1 MKKAVE
7 RLMSGATRLLVLA
20 LGLGLTATGW
30 GAASLEETGATVP
43 TTATL
48 AFKGATLSQVTADTL
63 SGVIGGDWAG
73 NIAGNAM
80 TFNNF
85 DRTSEASGTIT
96 CQAQIQH
103 DTNVK
108 GVLLTF
114 TQDGSNVKVQKTG
127 AKYISGTVGS
137 SIAGGTD
144 GYYDVNKLQLNIA
157 RIVPNACWVE
167 NFPSSSTTVNGV
179 SLNPVNGSSTVTDGV
194 ITYGNP
200 SDANG
205 PAFSFSAAGYVAV
218 VFTVDFTGVTLAAN
232 QILFTLG
239 NGSNNGL
246 VGAALKSNGSG
257 GFYATGI
264 WVDGG
269 WTTADDSSNTFT
281 LSGEQTFLA
290 IYNKG
295 EDAAT
300 KGTHLYVLDN
310 GVAKVLYGGSSGIG
324 LKGGDVT
331 KLGIGGAFGS
341 SGSFTNMPGLKLK
354 KVAIYL
360 SSSSLP
366 MVASDLPGHSYMAK
380 FAVANGETIN
390 ASTINAGVTTF
401 GSAYVS
407 TEAGATINL
416 DAELNGHTIVFD
428 GSISGV
434 PGSADGLTLGSVNDK
449 VTLTNASYVPVIK
462 GRGTV
467 VYPDNTIP
475 SSDSTGWLT
484 SSDWAGTLSLN
495 NIQGSNNTQP
505 GWYTPFHNYGSAN
518 STIKVSGFTGFF
530 GAGNFESSATLEI
543 AAGSTFTLN
552 NGNNG
557 NSMTFA
563 KLKGSGNI
571 VICGNNGPAI
581 QYVMRDASEF
591 AGNITVSQSG
601 SSVFKKSI
609 VLGGGS
615 SYNYNVNNYQK
626 QICVLGNVTVAA
638 GKTWTADSG
647 IVVNGTLTK
656 ADSTAT
662 LSGTIT
668 GSGKIIY
675 NDELPNS
682 ADFTA
687 NTWTGTV
694 EVNGGATTSA
704 GIEAANATQF
714 MNAGSTFSVASGT
727 VTLGTAAGL
736 TGAVNVNSGATLQ
749 IVDSTATDISLAGTN
764 NGTVNL
770 QMASALTT
778 LTLSDGIA
786 RGTVVYPNTLTTL
799 NVALTETIADDG
811 LKAFT
816 ASGATLTGGT
826 LTLTKLDGTTETIT
840 GTASSS
846 TVSFSWTPT
855 VSGAACW
862 CDYEFNGNKNSTGTD
877 TTGLTSDVNTTTYP
891 EIYDNSMLYT
901 YTHPWRN
908 ISYEDNWTAV
918 VRCTVPMMENAIV
931 VMFGTYGA
939 GAIGLAA
946 GPNPATQMNLVS
958 TPGSSATTS
967 EAKHF
972 TTLATMTVK
981 DATTAQHVYV
991 FTKEGTTVNVYC
1003 DGSKVL
1009 ENYVLSSGTLGGGL
1023 QVGSLHGGVVQNGVH
1038 TGLIRFGAGESQIS
1052 SLSLTD
1058 QQKARIDCMRM
1069 YKGVLGPNAIAQLSV
1084 EFPAVKLFE
1093 ATVAANDNKRWDELT
1108 WSTDWDGGNA
1118 QSTIVLTVEGDAT
1131 LELPASITAHDF
1143 TIDVASGATLTLVE
1157 PAGGTTM
1164 TLTSPLE
1171 VNGGT
1176 IVYAAAASKTM
1187 TVNGTG
1193 SLKFANGTTIT
1204 GALSGTAKVEIP
1216 SGSTVGVM
1224 GGSIA
1229 NQITGSGVLAY
1240 MALPS
1245 SALSFSSWTG
1255 TVQLPAIA
1263 SGGIIFNNYGTTG
1276 STVYLT
1282 SMSGAW
1288 IDPSYTTINP
1298 KLYLAGNMTLAA
1310 MSTRTYTFAE
1320 IDGSGD
1326 LSFATSGDQPTA
1338 INITK
1343 VAEGYTGTIS
1353 STLETPVTIATLDR
1367 AAGTSTAGGTKL
1379 LATSGDVAAS
1389 ALTVG
1394 GAAQQVGLCTAVD
1407 GIYVACTVTIPE
1419 VANATAAVTV
1429 DGVAAT
1435 GSSPYTVDVGSDVEI
1450 TWTAASGYKITAG
1463 ATQTINA
1470 IATDVTATAPTVE
1483 ANSVTF
1489 SNFAVEYLADFS
1501 KAAKITAT
1509 VTGDG
1514 AAEAAY
1520 TLTVG
1525 ETGYNGTYNS
1535 ETGKVTF
1542 NNVGILSLG
1551 DTLSYT
1557 ISATGTASGT
1567 STPQTSTVG
1576 NVTDGW
1582 VVEDSTHYETT
1593 GSWATDFTYTDG
1605 KATLTDNTYTA
1616 NTAGDGIV
1624 TLTTVVK
1631 FGDDADPE
1639 VAVGTA
1645 QAALRV
1651 QNGKFEVYG
1660 KTTSEGAAAWQ
1671 ATSVDADSEAT
1682 YRVVIVVNYTT
1693 GTFTMTVAKG
1703 EEAAQ
1708 SLGRT
1713 WYLATD
1719 AGKVSQI
1726 AYKGTG
1732 EFTSLV
1738 GSFISSD
1745 IEVTVDTEDEVSV
1758 SGDFISRYLGGET
1771 ISAATALLAPDS
1783 PTTASNGY
1791 NYFSNYALG
1800 LDPRDAD
1807 DKPTIK
1813 VETNS
1818 EGKFVVTL
1826 VDGDGER
1833 IEGAA
1838 NVALTLKFQSG
1849 TDPNSLTTETI
1860 SSFSEGSA
1868 TIDPTTMEGNV
1879 QYYKVRID
1887 IGAK

>member
-1 MKKAVE
+1 MRMTMKK
-7 RLMSGATRLLVLA
+7 LTQGATRLLVLA
-20 LGLGLTATGW
+20 LGLGLASTGW
-30 GAASLEETGATVP
+30 AAASLEETGVTVP

-63 SGVIGGDWAG
+63 SGVMGGDWAG
-73 NIAGNAM
+73 AVAGNAM

-96 CQAQIQH
+96 CQAQVQH

-114 TQDGSNVKVQKTG
+114 TQDGANVKVTKTG
-127 AKYISGTVGS
+127 AKYISGTVGQ

-144 GYYDVNKLQLNIA
+144 GYYDVSKLKLTLT
-157 RIVPNACWVE
+157 RVVPNVCWVE
-167 NFPSSSTTVNGV
+167 NFPSSQTTVDGV
-179 SLNPVNGSSTVTDGV
+179 TLNPLNGSSTVTDGI
-194 ITYGNP
+194 ITYGTPGN
-200 SDANG
+200 ANG

-239 NGSNNGL
+239 NSSNNGL

-264 WVDGG
+264 WVDGA

-310 GVAKVLYGGSSGIG
+310 GVAKVLYGGTSGIG

-366 MVASDLPGHSYMAK
+366 MVASNLPAHSYMAK

-416 DAELNGHTIVFD
+416 DAELNGHTITFD

-434 PGSADGLTLGSVNDK
+434 PGSADGLTLGSANDK
-449 VTLTNASYVPVIK
+449 VTLTDASYVPVIK

-495 NIQGSNNTQP
+495 NIQGANNTQP

-563 KLKGSGNI
+563 KLKGSGDI
-571 VICGNNGPAI
+571 VICGNNSPAI

-601 SSVFKKSI
+601 TLKKSI

-626 QICVLGNVTVAA
+626 QICVLGNVTIAA
-638 GKTWTADSG
+638 GKTWTADNG

-668 GSGKIIY
+668 GSGKIVY

-694 EVNGGATTSA
+694 EVNGGATTAA
-704 GIEAANATQF
+704 GIVAADAAQF
-714 MNAGSTFSVASGT
+714 MNSSAKFTVASGT
-727 VTLGTAAGL
+727 VTLGTIAGL
-736 TGAVNVNSGATLQ
+736 TGKVNVKSGATLQ
-749 IVDSTATDISLAGTN
+749 IVDGTTTTKYLTLAETSGNLNLAGCT
-764 NGTVNL
+764 
-770 QMASALTT
+770 ALAT
-778 LTLSDGIA
+778 LTLDLGRNRDSSI
-786 RGTVVYPNTLTTL
+786 VYPSSLKTLQLILDENLADDTELTFNVGNGTTL
-799 NVALTETIADDG
+799 EAATVTVYKPDG
-811 LKAFT
+811 
-816 ASGATLTGGT
+816 
-826 LTLTKLDGTTETIT
+826 
-840 GTASSS
+840 S
-846 TVSFSWTPT
+846 TVNNTAAAEVSADGHSVKVTYSPTVDGSAAWCAYEFASNLNNSGSDTTSLSPDGSFS
-855 VSGAACW
+855 A
-862 CDYEFNGNKNSTGTD
+862 
-877 TTGLTSDVNTTTYP
+877 TTSVDGDGK
-891 EIYDNSMLYT
+891 LYT
-901 YTHPWRN
+901 YSHPYRS
-908 ISYEDNWTAV
+908 ITYPADGNWSAM
-918 VRCTVPMMENAIV
+918 VRCTVPKLAEAIV
-931 VMFGTYGA
+931 VTFGTRGA
-939 GAIGLAA
+939 GLIGLAA
-946 GPNPATQMNLVS
+946 GATPDSEMYLVQ
-958 TPGSSATTS
+958 TTNGGGSYDSHYVTNAVMS
-967 EAKHF
+967 V
-972 TTLATMTVK
+972 LNG
-981 DATTAQHVYV
+981 TTAQHVYV
-991 FTKEGTTVNVYC
+991 FTVANNQTVKIYC
-1003 DGSKVL
+1003 DNELIETKVFDSPFTIGS
-1009 ENYVLSSGTLGGGL
+1009 GI
-1023 QVGSLHGGVVQNGVH
+1023 QIGSIHGGIGSV
-1038 TGLIRFGAGESQIS
+1038 GLHACRADGTAADPAYSA
-1052 SLSLTD
+1052 LSEAD
-1058 QQKARIDCMRM
+1058 QKAARVDSMRL
-1069 YKGVLGPNAIAQLSV
+1069 YKGVLGPNAIAQLSE

-1093 ATVAANDNKRWDELT
+1093 ATI
-1108 WSTDWDGGNA
+1108 SGGNA
-1118 QSTIVLTVEGDAT
+1118 NVWGSLGWTGGDISTINAYSKAIITVEDDAT
-1131 LELPASITAHDF
+1131 LTLPASIAADELVF
-1143 TIDVASGATLTLVE
+1143 NIVSGKTLTLDQGSGV
-1157 PAGGTTM
+1157 
-1164 TLTSPLE
+1164 TLALGHPVE
-1171 VNGGT
+1171 VNGGSIAFST
-1176 IVYAAAASKTM
+1176 TDIKLGSS
-1187 TVNGTG
+1187 VNIGGTG
-1193 SLKFANGTTIT
+1193 TVTLGNGMVVNET
-1204 GALSGTAKVEIP
+1204 LSGNAKVEIP
-1216 SGSTVGVM
+1216 SGSTVAVM

-1282 SMSGAW
+1282 SMSSGAW

-1353 STLETPVTIATLDR
+1353 STLANPVTIATLDR
-1367 AAGTSTAGGTKL
+1367 EAGTSTAGGTKL
-1379 LATSGDVAAS
+1379 LSTSGNVVAN
-1389 ALTVG
+1389 ALTVEG
-1394 GAAQQVGLCTAVD
+1394 VAQQVGLCTAAD

-1419 VANATAAVTV
+1419 VANASATVTV
-1429 DGVAAT
+1429 GGVAAE
-1435 GSSPYTVDVGSDVEI
+1435 GSSPYTVDVGSNVEI
-1450 TWTAASGYKITAG
+1450 TWTADSGYKITAG

-1483 ANSVTF
+1483 AKGATVSDVSV
-1489 SNFAVEYLADFS
+1489 SYGADYAS
-1501 KAAKITAT
+1501 AT
-1509 VTGDG
+1509 VTATISDTTLDYYISWSSGEPVKGSVSGSQVTFDVSG
-1514 AAEAAY
+1514 INHTTEYQSAGY
-1520 TLTVG
+1520 TITAKDG
-1525 ETGYNGTYNS
+1525 ETAVTT
-1535 ETGKVTF
+1535 TG
-1542 NNVGILSLG
+1542 G
-1551 DTLSYT
+1551 
-1557 ISATGTASGT
+1557 SGT
-1567 STPQTSTVG
+1567 SVAADTTPWFSQSSANSGAPVG
-1576 NVTDGW
+1576 
-1582 VVEDSTHYETT
+1582 
-1593 GSWATDFTYTDG
+1593 GSWATAVNLSTPTNV
-1605 KATLTDNTYTA
+1605 TDNTFEATSPS
-1616 NTAGDGIV
+1616 TSSR
-1624 TLTTVVK
+1624 VVLEFK
-1631 FGDDADPE
+1631 VCFSSTSEEDVSGE
-1639 VAVGTA
+1639 A
-1645 QAALRV
+1645 QAAIKLAEVNSVTTFMVLTNGNNWAAVSNAELTPNASATYKVVLTIDYGDNAYGVTVGNYVMTNSAGVASFPLAANRSSV
-1651 QNGKFEVYG
+1651 QNIDFAGSGTLTSLKGDQVEGYMVVDNNGKRYP
-1660 KTTSEGAAAWQ
+1660 TIAAAI
-1671 ATSVDADSEAT
+1671 AAYNADPTIGPLKVLHA
-1682 YRVVIVVNYTT
+1682 
-1693 GTFTMTVAKG
+1693 GTAPSGWRIDGDTLIKAAKG
-1703 EEAAQ
+1703 LFFMA
-1708 SLGRT
+1708 
-1713 WYLATD
+1713 
-1719 AGKVSQI
+1719 
-1726 AYKGTG
+1726 
-1732 EFTSLV
+1732 F
-1738 GSFISSD
+1738 
-1745 IEVTVDTEDEVSV
+1745 
-1758 SGDFISRYLGGET
+1758 
-1771 ISAATALLAPDS
+1771 
-1783 PTTASNGY
+1783 
-1791 NYFSNYALG
+1791 
-1800 LDPRDAD
+1800 
-1807 DKPTIK
+1807 
-1813 VETNS
+1813 
-1818 EGKFVVTL
+1818 
-1826 VDGDGER
+1826 
-1833 IEGAA
+1833 
-1838 NVALTLKFQSG
+1838 
-1849 TDPNSLTTETI
+1849 
-1860 SSFSEGSA
+1860 
-1868 TIDPTTMEGNV
+1868 
-1879 QYYKVRID
+1879 
-1887 IGAK
+1887 